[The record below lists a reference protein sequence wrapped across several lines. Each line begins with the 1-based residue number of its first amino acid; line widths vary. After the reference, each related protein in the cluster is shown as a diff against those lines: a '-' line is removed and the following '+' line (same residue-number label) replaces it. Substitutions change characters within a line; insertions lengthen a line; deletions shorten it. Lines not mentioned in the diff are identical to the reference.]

1 MFFNKRHNSSKEQ
14 TIKLVWIVISNI
26 LNNKK
31 TIKYI
36 KLYNQIIKYPQTDEL
51 GWGAYI
57 LVVALS
63 IHSILEGIAIGL
75 ADTVEDLIT
84 LFLSVIIH
92 EVSPVYQYTIY
103 T

>member
-1 MFFNKRHNSSKEQ
+1 M
-14 TIKLVWIVISNI
+14 
-26 LNNKK
+26 
-31 TIKYI
+31 
-36 KLYNQIIKYPQTDEL
+36 
-51 GWGAYI
+51 
-57 LVVALS
+57 ALS

>member
-1 MFFNKRHNSSKEQ
+1 MNNSYFLLFKHNKK
-14 TIKLVWIVISNI
+14 IKLAGIQSE
-26 LNNKK
+26 
-31 TIKYI
+31 
-36 KLYNQIIKYPQTDEL
+36 EL

-92 EVSPVYQYTIY
+92 EVCLKN
-103 T
+103 